1 MKYAFIM
8 NPAASNN
15 KNRQRGVLFEALIL
29 KEYPNALI
37 VHSDKKGDIALKANS
52 ISQSHDVVIVC
63 GGDGS
68 VNELIQGLRG
78 SGCIGGVIP
87 SGSGNDFSRGIG
99 LSLNPSQEISTIG
112 ERMVAD
118 IDTIEI
124 TVDGV
129 PSIFQNTLGIGF
141 DGWANH
147 FASSTTFPT
156 GKLKYMV
163 AALKSA
169 WYHTP
174 QRFELIVDGQVESCD
189 ALMITLA
196 NGGIEGGGFYVAPEA
211 RPDDGFLDVV
221 IIKPMGKFSLLC
233 RLPFLLFRKQP
244 HFRAIVRRRCREI
257 VIACDDSMAA
267 HADGENLGLAIK
279 SIQARVVHKAVRF
292 LVPNRSAV

>member
-8 NPAASNN
+8 NPAANN
-15 KNRQRGVLFEALIL
+15 DKNRRRGVLLEALIL

-37 VHSDKKGDIALKANS
+37 VHSDKKGDIALKAS
-52 ISQSHDVVIVC
+52 GISQSHDVVIVC

-78 SGCIGGVIP
+78 SSCIGGVIP
-87 SGSGNDFSRGIG
+87 SGSGNDFSRGVG
-99 LSLNPSQEISTIG
+99 LSLNPAQEISKIG
-112 ERMVAD
+112 ERMVVD

-129 PSIFQNTLGIGF
+129 PSMFQNTLGIGF

-147 FASSTTFPT
+147 FASSITFPT
-156 GKLKYMV
+156 GKLKYVV

-169 WYHTP
+169 WHHTP
-174 QRFELIVDGQVESCD
+174 QRFELIVDGQAESCD

-196 NGGIEGGGFYVAPEA
+196 NSGIEGGGFYVAPDA

-221 IIKPMGKFSLLC
+221 IVKPIGKLSLVC

-244 HFRAIVRRRCREI
+244 YFRAIIRRRCREI
-257 VIACDDSMAA
+257 VITCDDVMAA
-267 HADGENLGLAIK
+267 HADGENLGLGIK
-279 SIQARVVHKAVRF
+279 SIQARVLHRAVRF